1 MRRMLKVLSSMAVVA
16 MLSASMSAHA
26 QYGLYAMGSG
36 GFLSAVNAKSGPTTL
51 TSQSFSAFGGTF
63 GLYDDAKKL
72 GPLRFGGDLRGFIE
86 NSSNSNPYGNQL
98 RGFLVGGRA
107 EVNTHVIPFR
117 PYFQVGIGDASTN
130 YGSQSTRSNSFAY
143 QFQFGADLTLFPR
156 IDARFEYGDGEIGS
170 IYNGFHQT
178 MQQAGAG
185 IVVRLSGGGSSSGRH
200 YKK

>member
-1 MRRMLKVLSSMAVVA
+1 MRTKQNLLAFMAAAVV
-16 MLSASMSAHA
+16 LSASISAHA
-26 QYGLYAMGSG
+26 QYGLYATGSG

-63 GLYDDAKKL
+63 GLYDDAAKL

-98 RGFLVGGRA
+98 RGFLVGWRV

-117 PYFQVGIGDASTN
+117 PYFQIGIGDASTN
-130 YGSQSTRSNSFAY
+130 YGSQATRSNSFAY
-143 QFQFGADLTLFPR
+143 QFQFGADLMLFPR

-170 IYNGFHQT
+170 LYNGFHQT
-178 MQQAGAG
+178 MQQASAG
-185 IVVRLSGGGSSSGRH
+185 LVVRINGGGSSSGRH